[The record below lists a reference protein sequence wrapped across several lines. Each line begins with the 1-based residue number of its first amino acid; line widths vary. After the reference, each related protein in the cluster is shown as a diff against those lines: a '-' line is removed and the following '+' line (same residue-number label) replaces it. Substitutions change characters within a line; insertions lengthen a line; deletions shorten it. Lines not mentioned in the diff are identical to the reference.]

1 MAPENEAVQADEVQI
16 FDVAE
21 AMKRRDQISG
31 RVDMARSPNS
41 FIAVFQTKPRGG
53 ETHIHQHPDSDQILF
68 VLRGEVTVEGLSG
81 KHVLKP
87 NQGVLI
93 PAGVH
98 YGFTNTTEE
107 DVVFL
112 TMRTESSGGRRVA
125 YVQNVPS
132 AVQLKIPGPEVD
144 LALLRGEV
152 DGRSQGGH
160 SIIARTPDWIEKSLV
175 HFHAVFEI
183 PRGFR
188 DKHPVFEPLP
198 SFESLTRTDIQ
209 RRVLAMS
216 RNFRL
221 TGSPFVLPPGTPKE
235 RADVMK
241 GAFRKVFND
250 PEFLKKFEQMTG
262 AEAFP

>member
-1 MAPENEAVQADEVQI
+1 MASEPGVISDDVQI

-68 VLRGEVTVEGLSG
+68 VLKGEVTVESLSG
-81 KHVLKP
+81 KYVLRP

-98 YGFTNTTEE
+98 YGFTNTTQE

-125 YVQNVPS
+125 YVANVPS
-132 AVQLKIPGPEVD
+132 AVTVKIPAEAINARGIGRHIYCYAMDRATIGISAVLLEEWNKRS
-144 LALLRGEV
+144 LLRMHCEYQNSGAWV
-152 DGRSQGGH
+152 
-160 SIIARTPDWIEKSLV
+160 IAKLPERLVQWYQIENLEESDYHLLP
-175 HFHAVFEI
+175 ES
-183 PRGFR
+183 
-188 DKHPVFEPLP
+188 DKMRVRLDLRPLIK
-198 SFESLTRTDIQ
+198 RQ
-209 RRVLAMS
+209 ALA
-216 RNFRL
+216 
-221 TGSPFVLPPGTPKE
+221 E
-235 RADVMK
+235 
-241 GAFRKVFND
+241 
-250 PEFLKKFEQMTG
+250 
-262 AEAFP
+262 